1 MKVFKW
7 LLLAVFVSGSVSAT
21 DQFSWMRDDSRSKEK
36 VINYLNKQNDKTNI
50 YQDKIRSE
58 SESLLKSWQENR
70 PTRSEKP
77 WREIDGFEYSIQTK
91 KGGRVLLSRVAGN
104 TNSVVLFDIDTRAK
118 HFDYYQLGA
127 WALNSDRSK
136 LAIAEDTSGSELYQV
151 KVIDL
156 NTREVSSIAENVDS
170 TLTWSADD
178 QSLFL
183 IELEEQTARPYAL
196 TSYSV
201 DTQQPTRLYHESD
214 MGWLISFYLSSDR
227 QFAVVQSNNEQASE
241 QRLLN
246 LVSGELSPPIL
257 PREEGKEYYL
267 DVQDSRAYINSNHA
281 RSGFGVYS
289 SPLRQ
294 VSNLESW
301 KAVFEPDDESKVSNF
316 YLFDSGTVVISQKG
330 ATQSLHFFDNDNT
343 YRASELIAQPGQVS
357 WVGQVGDF
365 KSNKLHIRS
374 MSMTQ
379 PAKWERLNTATL
391 KRELLSQD
399 QYPHYQESAYHTEQI
414 TVNSD
419 GAKVPVTLAY
429 RKDTLTDDSSV
440 LLYGYGAYG
449 MTMKPY
455 FMPQIISLLDKG
467 VIYAIAHVRGGGF
480 YGEFWYQA
488 GKGLKKGNGVQDF
501 VASAQGLKEYRHGKR
516 PVYAMGASA
525 GGTLVAAALNQAP
538 DAFSGA
544 VLKVPFVDVVNSMSD
559 TSLPLTAQQYGEWG
573 NPNIATQLEVMKQYD
588 PYLNL
593 SAQDYPPVLV
603 QVGFNDRRVPYWE
616 GAKYFEKLKS
626 VSSGKGPYLL
636 STQFNQGHSTD
647 RRNALS
653 QQAFEYAFLLS
664 LKQQAFKAE
673 Q

>member
-1 MKVFKW
+1 MKAFKW
-7 LLLAVFVSGSVSAT
+7 LLLSVSLSGSVSAA
-21 DQFSWMRDDSRSKEK
+21 DQFSWMRDDSRSNEK
-36 VINYLNKQNDKTNI
+36 VINYLNKQNDKTNL
-50 YQDKIRSE
+50 YQDKVRFE

-77 WREIDGFEYSIQTK
+77 WREIDGFEYSIQTQN
-91 KGGRVLLSRVAGN
+91 GQRVLLSRTVGSA
-104 TNSVVLFDIDTRAK
+104 NSVVLFNIDDRAK
-118 HFDYYQLGA
+118 NFDYYQLGS

-136 LAIAEDTSGSELYQV
+136 LAITEDTSGSELYQV
-151 KVIDL
+151 KVVDL
-156 NTREVSSIAENVDS
+156 KTQAVSSIAENVDS
-170 TLTWSADD
+170 ALAWSKDG

-183 IELEEQTARPYAL
+183 IELEEQTSRPFAL
-196 TSYSV
+196 ANYSLR
-201 DTQQPTRLYHESD
+201 DKPPSRLFHESD
-214 MGWLISFYLSSDR
+214 MGWLLSFYLSSDR
-227 QFAVVQSNNEQASE
+227 QFAVVQSNNENASE

-246 LVSGELSPPIL
+246 LASGELSSPVIF
-257 PREEGKEYYL
+257 RQEGMEYYL
-267 DVQDSRAYINSNHA
+267 DVLNHRVFVNSNHA
-281 RSGFGVYS
+281 RSGFGLYS
-289 SPLRQ
+289 APLNQ
-294 VSNLESW
+294 VSDIDAWES
-301 KAVFEPDDESKVSNF
+301 VFEPDDESKVSNF
-316 YLFDSGTVVISQKG
+316 YLFDSGAVVISQKG
-330 ATQSLHFFDNDNT
+330 ATQLLHFFDNDNT
-343 YRASELIAQPGQVS
+343 FRASELIAQSGQVA
-357 WVGQVGDF
+357 WVSQVGGH

-391 KRELLSQD
+391 KREVLSQD
-399 QYPHYQESAYHTEQI
+399 QYPSYQETAYHTEQI

-429 RKDTLTDDSSV
+429 RKEMLTDDSPV
-440 LLYGYGAYG
+440 ILYGYGAYG

-455 FMPQIISLLDKG
+455 FMPQIVSLLDKG

-488 GKGLKKGNGVQDF
+488 GKGLKKRNAIQDF
-501 VASAQGLKEYRHGKR
+501 VSAARDLEGYRHGKR
-516 PVYAMGASA
+516 PVYAIGASA

-559 TSLPLTAQQYGEWG
+559 TALPLTAQQYGEWG
-573 NPNIATQLEVMKQYD
+573 NPNIAKELEVMKQYD

-593 SAQDYPPVLV
+593 VPQGYPPVLV
-603 QVGFNDRRVPYWE
+603 QIGLNDRRVPYWE
-616 GAKYFEKLKS
+616 GAKYYEKLKS